1 MKKFTKIYLD
11 LDGVICNFEKRYE
24 EMFGVKPADARDF
37 KEFSPNWTKFI
48 ENQQFE
54 SLDWYPGGQMLLG
67 FIRQTNLEVEILSSS
82 GGKKYHDQVTAQKKK
97 WLQDHGIHYTANIV
111 PGRRKKAEYAKP
123 DTILIDD
130 TPDVIESFVEAGG
143 AGILHKDA
151 VKTIE
156 KLKQMLEIN

>member
-11 LDGVICNFEKRYE
+11 LDGVVCNFEKRYE
-24 EMFGVKPADARDF
+24 EMFGVTPSDSRSL

-48 ENQQFE
+48 EDQQFE
-54 SLDWYPGGQMLLG
+54 TLDWYPGGQELLS
-67 FIRQTNLEVEILSSS
+67 FIRQIDLDVEILSSS
-82 GGKKYHDQVTAQKKK
+82 GGKKYHNQVTEQKMK
-97 WLQDHGIHYTANIV
+97 WLQDHGIDYKANIV

-130 TPDVIESFVEAGG
+130 TPDVIESFDAAGG
-143 AGILHKDA
+143 VGILHKDA

-156 KLKQMLEIN
+156 KLKQLLEIN